1 MEALFAPPA
10 HQRPIFISY
19 GWGPAVGGSHPLQD
33 KTLRLV
39 ARAVR
44 EYTGGEIWVDTERM
58 GTAAQGRSGLD
69 DAMAAGIDA
78 GECVVVCMSA
88 AYAASA
94 NCKRELEYAELRNK
108 PLLFVNVGE
117 PGWLP
122 ANTGGWL
129 LMALGKRLWADCR
142 TDAAALGD
150 GGIIVL
156 LRQ

>member
-69 DAMAAGIDA
+69 DAMAAGIGFTVALFVTGLAFDEPGYTDQA
-78 GECVVVCMSA
+78 KVGILMASFVAAVLSA
-88 AYAASA
+88 FVLRIAASRA
-94 NCKRELEYAELRNK
+94 SARELEIEAAENAEMFEQR
-108 PLLFVNVGE
+108 PLV
-117 PGWLP
+117 
-122 ANTGGWL
+122 
-129 LMALGKRLWADCR
+129 AD
-142 TDAAALGD
+142 
-150 GGIIVL
+150 
-156 LRQ
+156 